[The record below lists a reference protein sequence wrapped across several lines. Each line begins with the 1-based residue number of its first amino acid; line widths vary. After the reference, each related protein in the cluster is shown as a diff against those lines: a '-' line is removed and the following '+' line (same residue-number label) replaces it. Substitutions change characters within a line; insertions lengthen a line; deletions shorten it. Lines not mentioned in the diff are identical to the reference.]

1 MKRTVLLDLDNGTN
15 SQVKYCRAGDT
26 IVFMQ
31 TPEKDFGTVM
41 KEYDRLLIAYSIRT
55 VLDAEFLLN
64 VVNTIID
71 SYDGFEICVA
81 LRKFDVNFDVNYPE
95 LKSLIKSDLIKKCD
109 YVKVYG
115 IDIPAEKFARK
126 AIWKILNQEEDF
138 HSNAL
143 IPYTS
148 FGENFRKFL
157 MTPESVK
164 LMESYLG
171 KTTYDSI
178 MLQEKD
184 EKVPNVIYQ
193 CQIILVDDLFE
204 SLKDFEK
211 KAEELKRIL
220 YSVESLD
227 IVVIAASYNKN
238 HIWLP
243 EGGDMAILNWLGVSK
258 VFVPDFELVTL
269 NELPRKKFGNVDIET
284 FKTF

>member
-1 MKRTVLLDLDNGTN
+1 MKRTVLLDLDNGKD

-31 TPEKDFGTVM
+31 TPEKDFGTM
-41 KEYDRLLIAYSIRT
+41 IKEYDRLLIAYSVRT

-64 VVNTIID
+64 AVNTIID
-71 SYDGFEICVA
+71 SYDGFEICVG
-81 LRKFDVNFDVNYPE
+81 LRKFDIDCPE
-95 LKSLIKSDLIKKCD
+95 LKSLIKSDLTKKCD

-126 AIWKILNQEEDF
+126 AIWKILNQEEAF

-143 IPYTS
+143 ITYTS

-178 MLQEKD
+178 MIQEKD
-184 EKVPNVIYQ
+184 EKVPNVTYQ

-243 EGGDMAILNWLGVSK
+243 EGDDMSILNWLGVSK
-258 VFVPDFELVTL
+258 VFVPDFELETL

>member
-1 MKRTVLLDLDNGTN
+1 MKRTVLLDLDNGNN

-31 TPEKDFGTVM
+31 TPEKDFGTM
-41 KEYDRLLIAYSIRT
+41 IKEYDRLLIAYSVRT
-55 VLDAEFLLN
+55 ILDAEFLLN
-64 VVNTIID
+64 AVNTIID

-81 LRKFDVNFDVNYPE
+81 LRKFDIDCPE
-95 LKSLIKSDLIKKCD
+95 LKSLIKSDLTKKCD

-126 AIWKILNQEEDF
+126 AIWKILNQEERL

-171 KTTYDSI
+171 KTAYDSI

-184 EKVPNVIYQ
+184 EKVPKVTYQ

-211 KAEELKRIL
+211 KAEDLKKIL

-238 HIWLP
+238 HVWLP
-243 EGGDMAILNWLGVSK
+243 EGDDMSILNWLGVSK
-258 VFVPDFELVTL
+258 VFVPDFELETL

>member
-1 MKRTVLLDLDNGTN
+1 MKRTVLLDLDNGNN

-31 TPEKDFGTVM
+31 TPEKDFGTM
-41 KEYDRLLIAYSIRT
+41 IKEYDRLLIAYSVRT
-55 VLDAEFLLN
+55 ILDAEFLLN
-64 VVNTIID
+64 AVNTIID

-81 LRKFDVNFDVNYPE
+81 LRKFDIDCPE
-95 LKSLIKSDLIKKCD
+95 LKSLIKSDLTKKCD

-126 AIWKILNQEEDF
+126 AIWKILNQEEGL

-164 LMESYLG
+164 LIESYLG
-171 KTTYDSI
+171 KTAYDSI

-184 EKVPNVIYQ
+184 EKVPNVTYQ

-204 SLKDFEK
+204 SLKAFEK
-211 KAEELKRIL
+211 KAEDLKKIL

-243 EGGDMAILNWLGVSK
+243 EGDDMSILNWLGVSK
-258 VFVPDFELVTL
+258 VFVPDFELETL

>member
-1 MKRTVLLDLDNGTN
+1 MKYTALLDLDNGEN
-15 SQVKYCRAGDT
+15 SQVKYCRTGDVINFIT
-26 IVFMQ
+26 IH
-31 TPEKDFGTVM
+31 EKEFGSVI
-41 KEYDRLLIAYSIRT
+41 KQYGRLLIAYSIRSIND
-55 VLDAEFLLN
+55 VEFLLN
-64 VVNTIID
+64 VINTIID

-81 LRKFDVNFDVNYPE
+81 LRKFDIDSPE
-95 LKSLIKSDLIKKCD
+95 LKSLVKGELTKKCD

-126 AIWKILNQEEDF
+126 AIWKILNQTEDL

-143 IPYTS
+143 IPYTQ

-157 MTPESVK
+157 MTPESIK

-171 KTTYDSI
+171 KSGYDSI
-178 MLQEKD
+178 MIQEKD
-184 EKVPNVIYQ
+184 EKVNNIPYR
-193 CQIILVDDLFE
+193 CQILLVDDLFE

-211 KAEELKRIL
+211 KAEVLKKTL
-220 YSVESLD
+220 YSVDSLD

-243 EGGDMAILNWLGVSK
+243 EGDDMSVLNWLGVSK
-258 VFVPDFELVTL
+258 IFVPDFEIDTL

>member
-1 MKRTVLLDLDNGTN
+1 MKRTVLLDLDNGSK

-26 IVFMQ
+26 IIFTQ
-31 TPEKDFGTVM
+31 TPEKDFGTM
-41 KEYDRLLIAYSIRT
+41 IKEYDRLLIAYSVKS

-64 VVNTIID
+64 AVNTIID

-81 LRKFDVNFDVNYPE
+81 LRKFDIDYPE
-95 LKSLIKSDLIKKCD
+95 LKSLIKNDLSKKCD

-115 IDIPAEKFARK
+115 IDIPAEKYARK
-126 AIWKILNQEEDF
+126 AIWKILNQEETPN
-138 HSNAL
+138 SNAL
-143 IPYTS
+143 ITYTQ
-148 FGENFRKFL
+148 FGEKFRKFL

-164 LMESYLG
+164 LIESYLA
-171 KTTYDSI
+171 KSTYDSI
-178 MLQEKD
+178 MLEEKD
-184 EKVPNVIYQ
+184 EKIPNVTYQ

-204 SLKDFEK
+204 SLKNFEK
-211 KAEELKRIL
+211 NAENLKKLL

-243 EGGDMAILNWLGVSK
+243 EGADMNILNWLGVSK
-258 VFVPDFELVTL
+258 LVIPDFEFANI
-269 NELPRKKFGNVDIET
+269 NELPRKNFGNIDIET

>member
-1 MKRTVLLDLDNGTN
+1 MKRTVLLDLDNGNN

-31 TPEKDFGTVM
+31 TPEKDFGTM
-41 KEYDRLLIAYSIRT
+41 IKEYDRLLITYSIRSIND
-55 VLDAEFLLN
+55 VEFLLN
-64 VVNTIID
+64 AINTIID

-81 LRKFDVNFDVNYPE
+81 LRKFDIDSPE
-95 LKSLIKSDLIKKCD
+95 LKSLVKGELTKKCD

-126 AIWKILNQEEDF
+126 AIWKILNQSEDL

-143 IPYTS
+143 IPYTQ

-157 MTPESVK
+157 MTPESIK

-171 KTTYDSI
+171 KSGYDSI
-178 MLQEKD
+178 MIQEKD
-184 EKVPNVIYQ
+184 EKVNDIPYQ
-193 CQIILVDDLFE
+193 CQILLVDDLFE

-211 KAEELKRIL
+211 NREVLKKTL
-220 YSVESLD
+220 YSVNSLD

-238 HIWLP
+238 HIWFP
-243 EGGDMAILNWLGVSK
+243 EGGDMRILNWLGVSK
-258 VFVPDFELVTL
+258 IFVPDFELETL
-269 NELPRKKFGNVDIET
+269 NELPRKNFGDIDIET

>member
-1 MKRTVLLDLDNGTN
+1 MKYTALLDLDNGEN
-15 SQVKYCRAGDT
+15 SQVKYCRTGDVINFIT
-26 IVFMQ
+26 IH
-31 TPEKDFGTVM
+31 EKEFGSVI
-41 KEYDRLLIAYSIRT
+41 KQYGRLLITYSIRSIND
-55 VLDAEFLLN
+55 VEFLLN
-64 VVNTIID
+64 VINTIID

-81 LRKFDVNFDVNYPE
+81 LRKFDIDSPE
-95 LKSLIKSDLIKKCD
+95 LKSLVKGELTKKCD

-126 AIWKILNQEEDF
+126 AIWKILNQTEDL

-143 IPYTS
+143 IPYTQ

-157 MTPESVK
+157 MTPESIK

-171 KTTYDSI
+171 KSGYDSI
-178 MLQEKD
+178 MIQEKD
-184 EKVPNVIYQ
+184 EKVNNIPYR
-193 CQIILVDDLFE
+193 CQILLVDDLFE

-211 KAEELKRIL
+211 KAEVLKKTL
-220 YSVESLD
+220 YSVDSLD

-243 EGGDMAILNWLGVSK
+243 EGDDMSVLNWLGVSK
-258 VFVPDFELVTL
+258 IFVPDFEIDTL

>member
-1 MKRTVLLDLDNGTN
+1 MKYTALLDLDNGEN
-15 SQVKYCRAGDT
+15 SQVKYCRAGDVINFMT
-26 IVFMQ
+26 IH
-31 TPEKDFGTVM
+31 EKEFGSVI
-41 KEYDRLLIAYSIRT
+41 KQYGRLLIAYSIRSIND
-55 VLDAEFLLN
+55 VEFLLN
-64 VVNTIID
+64 VINTIID

-81 LRKFDVNFDVNYPE
+81 LRKFDIDSPE
-95 LKSLIKSDLIKKCD
+95 LKSLVKGELTKKCD

-126 AIWKILNQEEDF
+126 AIWKILNQTEDL

-143 IPYTS
+143 IPYTQ

-157 MTPESVK
+157 MTPESIK

-171 KTTYDSI
+171 KSGYDSI
-178 MLQEKD
+178 MIQEKD
-184 EKVPNVIYQ
+184 EKVNNIPYR
-193 CQIILVDDLFE
+193 CQILLVDDLFE

-211 KAEELKRIL
+211 KAEVLKKTL
-220 YSVESLD
+220 YSVDSLD

-243 EGGDMAILNWLGVSK
+243 EGDDMSVLNWLGVSK
-258 VFVPDFELVTL
+258 IFVPDFEIDTL